1 MKKLIVNIM
10 ACGLSLVSL
19 GQDIHFSQTA
29 QTPLWVNPAT
39 TGVYDGWERVTI
51 NHRNQ
56 WLGANTQ
63 FMTTALSAD
72 VNFLKTNRND
82 AAHVGLGVFLY
93 NDVGGDA
100 KFGTRQGSVSL
111 SGILPAGN
119 GHILSA
125 GIQGGIGNKS
135 GNVNALVFESQ
146 WNGDEFDTENL
157 PGDFNGLQSMS
168 YIDVSGGLYWE
179 YDGSKNS
186 FARNEVM
193 KFKFGVAGYHLNAPN
208 LEYYNGSSER
218 LFRKYVA
225 HVGLEKEISGSK
237 WLVEVNGVQF
247 AQGPHYQTIL
257 GVIGKYRF
265 TNGTKVTGN
274 SQDAYFGFGMYTR
287 IKDAIIP
294 TMLVDWKGFHFGMS
308 YDVTLSALRKTHG
321 GGSLEF
327 SLAYRN
333 LNHALFKRRRFY

>member
-1 MKKLIVNIM
+1 MKKLLLNI
-10 ACGLSLVSL
+10 AICGLSTVTIA
-19 GQDIHFSQTA
+19 QDIHFSQTA
-29 QTPLWVNPAT
+29 QTPLWINPAA
-39 TGVYDGWERVTI
+39 TGVFDGWERVTI

-63 FMTTALSAD
+63 FMTTAIGAD
-72 VNFLKTNRND
+72 MNLLKTNRND
-82 AAHVGLGVFLY
+82 AAHLGLGVFLY

-100 KFGTRQGSVSL
+100 KFGTRQASLSL

-119 GHILSA
+119 GHTLSA
-125 GIQGGIGNKS
+125 GLQGGLGSKS
-135 GNVNALVFESQ
+135 GDVSKLVFESQ
-146 WNGDEFDTENL
+146 WNGEEFDTDNL
-157 PGDFNGLQSMS
+157 PGDYDGLQSFN
-168 YIDVSGGLYWE
+168 YIDVSAGLYWE
-179 YDGSKNS
+179 YDGNKNS

-193 KFKFGVAGYHLNAPN
+193 KFKFGLAGYHLNAPT
-208 LEYYNGSSER
+208 LKYYNGSSEK
-218 LFRKYVA
+218 LLRKYVA
-225 HVGLEKEISGSK
+225 HIGFEKEISGSE
-237 WLVEVNGVQF
+237 WLIEANGVQF
-247 AQGPHYQTIL
+247 VQGPHFQTIL
-257 GVIGKYRF
+257 GLLAKYRF
-265 TNGTKVTGN
+265 ADGTKITGN

-294 TMLVDWKGFHFGMS
+294 TVLVDWKGFHFGIS